1 MLRFAKRGQN
11 GKDLLSTLIFLSS
24 NGFFLGMIYSDALLP
39 AREAIK
45 VSLPCTLKNFDAL
58 LEFCTLFDR
67 SDKFIHSET
76 VLWLA
81 VIVAVQRF
89 TSLCIVYQG
98 LTILVNNWDHF
109 CNTPTP
115 WLTLLL
121 VLGKNHVKS
130 Y

>member
-1 MLRFAKRGQN
+1 MLKFAKRGQN

-81 VIVAVQRF
+81 VIVAVQSSAFYFPMHSDEERWF
-89 TSLCIVYQG
+89 IYEP
-98 LTILVNNWDHF
+98 IRAI
-109 CNTPTP
+109 
-115 WLTLLL
+115 
-121 VLGKNHVKS
+121 
-130 Y
+130 

>member
-45 VSLPCTLKNFDAL
+45 VSLPCTLKNFM
-58 LEFCTLFDR
+58 
-67 SDKFIHSET
+67 HSLNSAHFLTDQISSSTQT

-81 VIVAVQRF
+81 RGV
-89 TSLCIVYQG
+89 T
-98 LTILVNNWDHF
+98 T
-109 CNTPTP
+109 
-115 WLTLLL
+115 
-121 VLGKNHVKS
+121 GKI
-130 Y
+130 